1 MIRCVISDLGNVIV
15 FFDNDIFFRK
25 ITPYSSF
32 SLDRI
37 KELARIHF
45 ELVMDF
51 DRGEITAQQ
60 FYEEAVHK
68 FEAKITYQTF
78 FEIYSDVFTL
88 NPPVLETLKR
98 LRSKYRLVLLSNTD
112 VMRFGFIREN
122 FPEIFL
128 FDAYVLS
135 YEVGRVKPHPQI
147 FHVAL
152 QRARAEPNECVF
164 IDDREENIEG
174 AQKLGINVLLFNPQT
189 SLEQPL
195 RDYGLSF

>member
-1 MIRCVISDLGNVIV
+1 
-15 FFDNDIFFRK
+15 
-25 ITPYSSF
+25 
-32 SLDRI
+32 
-37 KELARIHF
+37 
-45 ELVMDF
+45 MDF